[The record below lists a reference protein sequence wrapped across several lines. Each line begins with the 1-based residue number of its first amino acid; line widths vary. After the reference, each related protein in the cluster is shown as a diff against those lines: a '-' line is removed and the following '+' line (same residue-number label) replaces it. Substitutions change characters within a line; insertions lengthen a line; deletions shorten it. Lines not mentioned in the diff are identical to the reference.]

1 MININKFRSM
11 TLANHPYGSQISSIL
26 ASAINAVEPGEA
38 VNRFVKR
45 DGRRLN
51 CNGASYNLDQF
62 EHVYLLAF
70 GKAAIPM
77 SAALVKIL
85 DDDLAQG
92 WVVPK
97 HASSEQDSRLIIQ
110 PGSHPLPDEKS
121 LKAGEILL
129 AEAKKFTEKDL
140 VFCLISGGGS
150 ALVTAPFEGISLQD
164 MRELT
169 RQLLACGARID
180 EINTL
185 RRHLDRIKG
194 GGLAKHVFP
203 ARMVSLILSDVV
215 NSPLE
220 AIASGPTAP
229 DPSTL
234 QDVWAILEKYNL
246 TKKIPAS
253 IIKHFEKGIETPKPG
268 DDLFHNV
275 SNVLVGNNEL
285 AAKAAAKE
293 AEKYGFQ
300 TINLGND
307 WQGEARDVAKKLVD
321 KLLNCD
327 KVPVCLIAGGETTVT
342 IQGSGKGGRNQ
353 ELALAAVP
361 LLAGKQNLMLI
372 SLATDGEDG
381 PTDAAGAVVTGETY
395 EKAKTSGLS
404 PESYLHNNDSYQF
417 FEKLGDLLKPGPT
430 GTNVND
436 LMFMFRFN

>member
-1 MININKFRSM
+1 M
-11 TLANHPYGSQISSIL
+11 TSTLQSHPHGSQISSIL
-26 ASAINAVEPGEA
+26 SAAINAVEPGA
-38 VNRFVKR
+38 AIQRFVTR
-45 DGRRLN
+45 DRNRLV
-51 CNGASYNLDQF
+51 CDDEVFLLDQY
-62 EHVYLLAF
+62 EHVYLIAF

-77 SAALVKIL
+77 SSALIEIL
-85 DDDLAQG
+85 GNDLTQG

-97 HASSEQDSRLIIQ
+97 HASIEQDSRLIIQ

-121 LKAGEILL
+121 LKAGKMLL
-129 AEAKKFTEKDL
+129 AAAEKFTEKDL

-150 ALVTAPFEGISLQD
+150 ALVTAPYEGISLQD

-194 GGLAKHVFP
+194 GGLAKQIYP
-203 ARMVSLILSDVV
+203 ARLVSLILSDVV

-220 AIASGPTAP
+220 AIASGATAP

-234 QDVWAILEKYNL
+234 HDVWAVLEKYDLKN
-246 TKKIPAS
+246 KIPAS
-253 IIKHFEKGIETPKPG
+253 IIKNFEKGIETPKPG

-285 AAKAAAKE
+285 AANAAARE
-293 AEKYGFQ
+293 AEKFEFQ
-300 TINLGND
+300 TVNLGND

-321 KLLNCD
+321 ELLNCD
-327 KVPVCLIAGGETTVT
+327 QVPVCLIAGGETTVT
-342 IQGSGKGGRNQ
+342 IQGSGKGGRNL
-353 ELALAAVP
+353 ELALASVP
-361 LLAGKQNLMLI
+361 LLTGKQNLMLI

-395 EKAKTSGLS
+395 ERAKTSGLS
-404 PESYLHNNDSYQF
+404 PESYLHNNDSYHF

-436 LMFMFRFN
+436 LIFLFRFN